1 VIVQTGLAMAV
12 QILKQAKVEDPVRDA
27 RVLMAACLDIPVGR
41 LTLHTH
47 DEFEDAAEAVF
58 FADIGQRATR
68 TPVSHLLGY
77 RDFYG
82 RRFQVTPDVLDPRG
96 DTETLIAAA
105 LAVPF
110 KDVLDLGTGSGCILI
125 TLLAER
131 GVARG
136 DVTGLARGIG
146 VDVSPPAVAVAEQNA
161 MTLGVEDRCAFEVSD
176 WFEAVSGPFD
186 LIVSN
191 PPYIGLDEMAGLAPE
206 LAYEPRL
213 ALTDEGDG
221 LAAYREITA
230 GVAGHLRQGGWLM
243 VEIGATQGGA
253 VIALFEA
260 AGLEQVEI
268 RVDLDGRDRVVVG
281 KKPQ

>member
-1 VIVQTGLAMAV
+1 MIVQAALAMAV
-12 QILKQAKVEDPVRDA
+12 QILKQAKLEDPVRDA
-27 RVLMAACLDIPVGR
+27 RVLMAACLDIPFGR
-41 LTLHTH
+41 LTLHAH
-47 DEFEDAAEAVF
+47 DEFEDAPEAAF
-58 FADIGQRATR
+58 FADIGQRAAR

-96 DTETLIAAA
+96 DTETLIEAA

-110 KDVLDLGTGSGCILI
+110 ADVLDLGTGSGCILV

-131 GVARG
+131 GA
-136 DVTGLARGIG
+136 VTGIG
-146 VDVSPPAVAVAEQNA
+146 VDVSPRAVTVAEQNA
-161 MTLGVEDRCAFEVSD
+161 LRLGVQDRCAFAVSD
-176 WFEAVSGPFD
+176 WFKGVGVPFD

-191 PPYIGLDEMAGLAPE
+191 PPYIALDEMAGLAPE
-206 LAYEPRL
+206 LGYEPRL

-230 GVAGHLRQGGWLM
+230 GAAGHLRQGGWLM
-243 VEIGATQGGA
+243 VEIGPTQGGA
-253 VIALFEA
+253 VIALFEV
-260 AGLEQVEI
+260 AGLEQVGI

-281 KKPQ
+281 KKPH

>member
-1 VIVQTGLAMAV
+1 VIVQAALAMAV
-12 QILKQAKVEDPVRDA
+12 QMLKQAKVEDPVRDA

-41 LTLHTH
+41 LTLRTH
-47 DEFEDAAEAVF
+47 DEFEDAREAMF
-58 FADIGQRATR
+58 FAYIGQRAAR
-68 TPVSHLLGY
+68 TPVSHILGY

-82 RRFQVTPDVLDPRG
+82 RRFKVTPDVLDPRG
-96 DTETLIAAA
+96 DTETLIEAA

-110 KDVLDLGTGSGCILI
+110 ADVLDLGTGSGCILV

-131 GVARG
+131 GA
-136 DVTGLARGIG
+136 TMSAATGIG
-146 VDVSPPAVAVAEQNA
+146 VDVSPRAVAVAAQNA
-161 MTLGVEDRCAFEVSD
+161 LRLGVQDRCAFEVSD

-191 PPYIGLDEMAGLAPE
+191 PPYIAADEMAGLGPE
-206 LAYEPRL
+206 LAYEPRM

-243 VEIGATQGGA
+243 VEIGPTQGGA

-281 KKPQ
+281 KKPL